1 MAREYL
7 ALCLAVLVP
16 GCSLILDFS
25 DRAIPKDAAID
36 SRFTAAECAY
46 GEPNDT
52 AATAH
57 ALQSGETGPAAICT
71 TPGGTDDVDYYS
83 FQVPMGTMA
92 TTIDISFQNQIG
104 DLDLALYDGN
114 ATFIT
119 ASRGFSDG
127 ESIVCPGTTPSCAA
141 LAPGTYIF
149 EVLPATTGV
158 QNDYTFSVATTQ

>member
-7 ALCLAVLVP
+7 GLCLAVLVP

-36 SRFTAAECAY
+36 SRFSAAECAY

-52 AATAH
+52 PATAT
-57 ALQSGETGPAAICT
+57 ALTGGETGPAAICSS
-71 TPGGTDDVDYYS
+71 GSTDDLDYYS
-83 FQVPMGTMA
+83 FQVPMGTMT
-92 TTIDISFQNQIG
+92 TTISISFQNQIG

-127 ESIVCPGTTPSCAA
+127 ETIICPGTTPSCAA

-149 EVLPATTGV
+149 EVQPATTGV
-158 QNDYTFSVATTQ
+158 QNSYTFSVATTP